1 MKIKD
6 IMTAKPLTL
15 TTDSTVKE
23 AAELMQKNDI
33 GAIPITNS
41 ENEKLMGIITDR
53 DIILRCISK
62 DFDTNTTTVK
72 DIMTENVITVCPEN
86 SITESSRIM
95 AKNKVRRLPVCE
107 NGKVVG
113 MVSLGD
119 ISRSKLMF
127 AETAAAFCDICENS
141 AE

>member
-62 DFDTNTTTVK
+62 DFDTSTTTVK

>member
-127 AETAAAFCDICENS
+127 AETAAACCDICENS

>member
-95 AKNKVRRLPVCE
+95 AKNKVKE
-107 NGKVVG
+107 
-113 MVSLGD
+113 
-119 ISRSKLMF
+119 
-127 AETAAAFCDICENS
+127 AFSSIF
-141 AE
+141 